1 MEDQGVRQAEVRAEQ
16 PEGQCG
22 VDYDGLRAERAGKPA
37 DLASKVG
44 VGEEHRLAGPDDPE
58 LLLRIPPVA
67 LVT

>member
-1 MEDQGVRQAEVRAEQ
+1 VWPEE
-16 PEGQCG
+16 PEGQRR
-22 VDYDGLRAERAGKPA
+22 VDHDGLSAERAGKPA

-44 VGEEHRLAGPDDPE
+44 VGEEHRLTGPDDPE